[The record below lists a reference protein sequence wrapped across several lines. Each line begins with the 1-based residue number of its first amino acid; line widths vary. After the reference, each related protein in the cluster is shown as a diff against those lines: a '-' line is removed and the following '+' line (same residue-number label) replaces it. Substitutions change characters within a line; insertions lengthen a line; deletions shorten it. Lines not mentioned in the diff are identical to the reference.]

1 MQKEELF
8 RSSKIG
14 VYSVREKKKGQNSQ
28 VVK

>member
-14 VYSVREKKKGQNSQ
+14 VYSVREKKKGPELSGS
-28 VVK
+28 